1 MIKTI
6 GLAAALAMTVTFAYA
21 QGYGNSTTGTGGP
34 DANMTSGGAMN
45 GPMNSDSN
53 AQRNDGMSGTVG
65 MSRSRPTSEDASTS
79 GAPTAAGVNSRG
91 DKTEPGAVKD
101 GANGR

>member
-6 GLAAALAMTVTFAYA
+6 GLATALAMSVTFVYA

-53 AQRNDGMSGTVG
+53 AQRNDG
-65 MSRSRPTSEDASTS
+65 RS
-79 GAPTAAGVNSRG
+79 AGVNSRG
-91 DKTEPGAVKD
+91 DMTEPGAVKD